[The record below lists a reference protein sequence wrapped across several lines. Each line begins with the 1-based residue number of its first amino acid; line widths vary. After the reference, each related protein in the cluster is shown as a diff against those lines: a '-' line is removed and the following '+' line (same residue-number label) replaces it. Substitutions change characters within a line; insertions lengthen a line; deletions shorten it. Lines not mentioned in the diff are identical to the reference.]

1 MSIAALR
8 DQLFGYLNDRIF
20 YGWVILSVAGLG
32 IFASGP
38 GQSHTFSVFIDPI
51 SRDLGI
57 SSTEIASAY
66 GTATLVAAF
75 CLPLTG
81 RLVDRFG
88 ARIMSSVIV
97 LLLGFACVFFGA
109 AANMLWLGI
118 GFALL
123 RFFGQGSLMLSCAN
137 MTSQW
142 FSKKRGYAMGL
153 MALGFAASMAIHPR
167 LGQYLIDALGW
178 RQAWTVLGLST
189 WILMLPVI
197 WLLVH
202 DKPEQK
208 GLYPDGIAPEKRPD
222 DVVADAENEI
232 IPGLS
237 LGEALRTPTF
247 HMLWLGMFSI
257 AMLVTSLH
265 FYQVKIFSAQ
275 GLEERVAAW
284 MFPISACTMVAMM
297 PVVGR
302 TLDKIKSRYAFA
314 IALLIQAAALLMV
327 TQVSTVP
334 TAIAYA
340 ALFGLLNA
348 CSMTLFGYVWP
359 RFFGRAHLGSIQG
372 VGQMIGVVGAS
383 IGPLPIGYAFDHFGS
398 PTLMIQWLALYPAA
412 CAVLAL
418 FIRTPP
424 GVPVE
429 AHQE

>member
-1 MSIAALR
+1 MSVAALR
-8 DQLFGYLNDRIF
+8 DHLFGYLNDRIF

-32 IFASGP
+32 IFVSGP
-38 GQSHTFSVFIDPI
+38 GQSHTFSVFVDPI
-51 SRDLGI
+51 SQDLGI

-66 GTATLVAAF
+66 GTATLLAAF
-75 CLPLTG
+75 CLPFTG

-88 ARIMSSVIV
+88 SRIMASVIV
-97 LLLGFACVFFGA
+97 ILLGFACLFFGA

-167 LGQYLIDALGW
+167 LGQYLIDTVGW
-178 RQAWTVLGLST
+178 RQAWTVLGIST
-189 WILMLPVI
+189 WALMLPVI

-208 GLYPDGIAPEKRPD
+208 GLHPDGIAPAKRPE
-222 DVVADAENEI
+222 DAPSGPEA
-232 IPGLS
+232 IPGLTLS
-237 LGEALRTPTF
+237 EALRTPTF
-247 HMLWLGMFSI
+247 HMLWVSMVSI

-275 GLEERVAAW
+275 GLEEQVAAW

-297 PVVGR
+297 PLVGR
-302 TLDKIKSRYAFA
+302 TLDRIKSRYAFS

-327 TQVSTVP
+327 TQVTNVP

-398 PTLMIQWLALYPAA
+398 PTLMIQGLALYPAA

-418 FIRTPP
+418 FIRTPA

-429 AHQE
+429 PHLE